1 MQISKGNCDLVL
13 IHDAARPN
21 INSKLIDEVLGFASK
36 SGNSV
41 IGTKIT
47 DTIKLEKKGMVLK
60 TVDREFLWT
69 VQTPQVFK
77 YKDLSAAYQKN
88 RSNAHTDESSLVE
101 SCGFKVKI
109 FEGPKENIKLT
120 GTDDLTVLKKLMS

>member
-1 MQISKGNCDLVL
+1 
-13 IHDAARPN
+13 
-21 INSKLIDEVLGFASK
+21 
-36 SGNSV
+36 V
-41 IGTKIT
+41 I
-47 DTIKLEKKGMVLK
+47 LK
-60 TVDREFLWT
+60 TVNRESLWT

-77 YKDLSAAYQKN
+77 YKDLNFAYRRN

-101 SCGFKVKI
+101 SYGFKVKI